1 MENKATELSFLLSL
15 TAALVLIQST
25 NSWFHSYDGC
35 RSVFYVVN
43 FDGAHTKGIKIQGWY
58 VAFHMLGDV
67 EEFFLSLVRLYVYMC
82 VRVHVRTSLFMPHY
96 AYRSPRAI
104 STASPSFPPF
114 LKYRLF
120 LFTIVYIDQLTRSYW
135 DSLLSIPHH
144 LGSAGVTDLAL
155 LRLALHGFWGS
166 KLGSSCLHIKP
177 FIYWA
182 ISLDCFMNFTQG
194 NSFNIYHNPIVWII
208 WVSC

>member
-1 MENKATELSFLLSL
+1 MDADHSFLCSQFWWNTHKRNKNTGVVCCFPHVRGCWRILSITCAPVCL
-15 TAALVLIQST
+15 HV
-25 NSWFHSYDGC
+25 
-35 RSVFYVVN
+35 
-43 FDGAHTKGIKIQGWY
+43 
-58 VAFHMLGDV
+58 
-67 EEFFLSLVRLYVYMC
+67 C
-82 VRVHVRTSLFMPHY
+82 VCVHVRTSLFMPHY

-104 STASPSFPPF
+104 LTASPIFPPF

-120 LFTIVYIDQLTRSYW
+120 LFTIVYIDQLIRNCW

-177 FIYWA
+177 FISWA

-208 WVSC
+208 WVSR